1 VTRTRLAADW
11 LDAAPTRAVM
21 AALGAEAWFVGGCV
35 RNTLM
40 GRAVSDID
48 LATPL
53 RPATVIERI
62 EAAGLRAVPTG
73 IEHGTVTAVACGR
86 PFEITTFRADLATDG
101 RHATVRFGTE
111 MAEDAARRDFTMN
124 ALYADAEGRVA
135 DPMGGLPDLRARRV
149 RFIGDPAERIREDY
163 LRILR
168 FFRFT
173 AWYGRQIDADG
184 LAACAALKAGV
195 AGLARERVGTEL
207 ARLLAAPDPGAAV
220 AAMARTSVLAACLP
234 EAEAELEA
242 RAAALPALVAREA
255 AAGAAPD
262 WRRRL
267 ALLAPQVPGEALRLS
282 RADARAVQEIDRLA
296 RGDAGP
302 ALLAEEA
309 GAGPARSALMVRAAR
324 AGEDLPA
331 PEALEA
337 ALARGAAAVCP
348 LSAADL
354 MAAGWRQGPALGR
367 ALAAARA
374 AWRASDLT
382 LDRAALLDRL
392 GPPPG

>member
-1 VTRTRLAADW
+1 MTRTRLTADW

-21 AALGAEAWFVGGCV
+21 AALGAQAWFVGGCV

-53 RPATVIERI
+53 RPGTVIERI

-101 RHATVRFGTE
+101 RHATVRFGTD

-135 DPMGGLPDLRARRV
+135 DPMGGLPDLRAGRV
-149 RFIGDPAERIREDY
+149 RFIGDPVARIREDH
-163 LRILR
+163 LRLLR

-184 LAACAALKAGV
+184 LAACAALKAGI
-195 AGLARERVGTEL
+195 AGLARERVGAEL
-207 ARLLAAPDPGAAV
+207 ARLLAAPDPGATV
-220 AAMARTSVLAACLP
+220 AAMTRASVLAACLP
-234 EAEAELEA
+234 GAELAA

-267 ALLAPQVPGEALRLS
+267 ALLAPEVPGEALRLS

-296 RGDAGP
+296 RGDAGA
-302 ALLAEEA
+302 ALLAEAA
-309 GAGPARSALMVRAAR
+309 GAGTARSALLVRAAR
-324 AGEDLPA
+324 AGADLPA

-337 ALARGAAAVCP
+337 DLARGSAAVCP
-348 LSAADL
+348 LSAEDL
-354 MAAGWRQGPALGR
+354 MAAGWRPGPALGR
-367 ALAAARA
+367 ALTAARA